1 MAIRHGSPIRE
12 VVDWGAGERRRRRLE
27 ADLERIVTALP
38 GLGVRRAI
46 LFGSL
51 ARGDVGGQSDL
62 DLILIV
68 DSQARFPERCRR
80 FYETLEPRVGM
91 DVLVYT
97 LEEFE
102 AMRGTS
108 VAGPGRESAHGISLR
123 SGRRT
128 RPGTFGRGSCRR
140 PTRYP
145 NTLPGGLPAHAFV
158 RPDAERALDLA
169 REVIAVVKRRLR

>member
-1 MAIRHGSPIRE
+1 M
-12 VVDWGAGERRRRRLE
+12 DWGAGERRRRRLQAE
-27 ADLERIVTALP
+27 LERIVRAPP

-108 VAGPGRESAHGISLR
+108 VAGSGRKSSQGISLR
-123 SGRRT
+123 SGSRPG
-128 RPGTFGRGSCRR
+128 PGTFGS
-140 PTRYP
+140 
-145 NTLPGGLPAHAFV
+145 
-158 RPDAERALDLA
+158 
-169 REVIAVVKRRLR
+169 

>member
-62 DLILIV
+62 DLIFIA
-68 DSQARFPERCRR
+68 DTRERFPERCRR

-102 AMRGTS
+102 AIRGTS
-108 VAGPGRESAHGISLR
+108 VDGSGRKSSQGIFLR
-123 SGRRT
+123 SGSRPG
-128 RPGTFGRGSCRR
+128 PGTFDR
-140 PTRYP
+140 
-145 NTLPGGLPAHAFV
+145 
-158 RPDAERALDLA
+158 
-169 REVIAVVKRRLR
+169 

>member
-1 MAIRHGSPIRE
+1 
-12 VVDWGAGERRRRRLE
+12 VDWGAGERRRRRLE

-102 AMRGTS
+102 AMRH
-108 VAGPGRESAHGISLR
+108 GRFLR
-123 SGRRT
+123 
-128 RPGTFGRGSCRR
+128 
-140 PTRYP
+140 
-145 NTLPGGLPAHAFV
+145 
-158 RPDAERALDLA
+158 RALVDGK
-169 REVIAVVKRRLR
+169 VIYQT